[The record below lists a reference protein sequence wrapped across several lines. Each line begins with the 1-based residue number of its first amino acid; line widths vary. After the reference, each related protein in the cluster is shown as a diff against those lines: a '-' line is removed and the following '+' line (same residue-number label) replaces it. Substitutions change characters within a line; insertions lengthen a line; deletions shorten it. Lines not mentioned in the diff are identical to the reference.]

1 LTTSRT
7 MCEDVI
13 VRLEHDNEAETIHPE
28 RTSIHG

>member
-1 LTTSRT
+1 